1 MAGRSFRRPI
11 VPQYYIEDCWIFVLE
26 CKCYLE
32 HYPFLISKMRSLQ
45 VLWGFFK
52 HADITAFANA
62 KSKIWQTF
70 SVLLRESGQG
80 KKFLLLLKWSI
91 RHETNCKRLVA
102 LRSPL
107 NLALREDLSLGSQKQ
122 QIFTLQSIVY
132 KKLEISELSECTAN
146 IFNVIFTV
154 FKCVPISTVI
164 SLYILHL
171 IVKLIYYS
179 FFTVTSTLDCIR
191 QSNVNRTVRLQRKAG
206 HI

>member
-11 VPQYYIEDCWIFVLE
+11 VPQYYIEDCRIFVCINSYYLG

-45 VLWGFFK
+45 VLWGFLK
-52 HADITAFANA
+52 HADGVTAFANA

-146 IFNVIFTV
+146 IFNIIFTV

-164 SLYILHL
+164 SLY
-171 IVKLIYYS
+171 
-179 FFTVTSTLDCIR
+179 
-191 QSNVNRTVRLQRKAG
+191 G
-206 HI
+206 

>member
-1 MAGRSFRRPI
+1 MAGQSFRRPI
-11 VPQYYIEDCWIFVLE
+11 VPQYHIEDCRIFVCINIYHLG

-52 HADITAFANA
+52 HADVTAFANA

-154 FKCVPISTVI
+154 FKCVLISTVI
-164 SLYILHL
+164 LLYGLHL
-171 IVKLIYYS
+171 IALYSPMQKLEY
-179 FFTVTSTLDCIR
+179 LE
-191 QSNVNRTVRLQRKAG
+191 QQLK
-206 HI
+206 